1 MADTVG
7 VLRLQDRSESTSSDE
22 NIEKSL
28 PPQPA
33 SPGVLKSMQ
42 VRIRMVGF
50 LLVGIII
57 MIAHDR
63 FYSYLSGKP
72 FLFGQ
77 SVVGLVL
84 QEFYSAVGNLIA
96 LLGRFA
102 LSLAIGNAFVQLFWM
117 NLRQKSHSVAEIDS
131 AMGVKDSP
139 FGLGA
144 ILSWRYMFWL
154 SVLPA
159 LAVGNAQIIVFAS
172 GAVQVDFAPF
182 DDTCTMNTVDLTNS
196 DIGVL
201 TANSTAT
208 TFSYLSPAAQTRG
221 FVAQVIMS
229 GENFAPLI
237 LNDKDIAS
245 IIYNVSFHAPALNC
259 TDVSSTFDFTDG
271 LPLPPTAADQILVW
285 NATYALGSGNLVLD
299 VASRVLSLS
308 ETNINDVSPGSQQEA
323 VSCTMFNGTYDVQVN
338 QTFSGDIFLAVL
350 NITLNNPLSNAS
362 TTVFEEIQMNAIADS
377 FARLLNGTAAYDPN
391 VFDFTPES
399 PLIVYSPFGDDD
411 PTGDNPW
418 FWTQDLTVTLPVL
431 MSDVSASLLS
441 GRLSETGSLTLKTT
455 QTDCQTISLFFL
467 YNRARLLWSYGASL
481 IVTAVCIAVGF
492 YAIHRNGVEE
502 TLDFSRILRSVVNDS
517 LLNVKD
523 QISSKTVVQASKN
536 RTADLRLSNGM

>member
-1 MADTVG
+1 
-7 VLRLQDRSESTSSDE
+7 
-22 NIEKSL
+22 
-28 PPQPA
+28 
-33 SPGVLKSMQ
+33 
-42 VRIRMVGF
+42 MVGF

-57 MIAHDR
+57 MVAHDR

-72 FLFGQ
+72 FLFGE

-84 QEFYSAVGNLIA
+84 QEFYSAVGNVIA

-102 LSLAIGNAFVQLFWM
+102 LSLAIGNAFIQLFWL
-117 NLRQKSHSVAEIDS
+117 NLRRSKHSVAEIDS

-139 FGLGA
+139 FGFGS
-144 ILSWRYMFWL
+144 ILSWRYMFWM

-172 GAVQVDFAPF
+172 GAVQVDFAPV
-182 DDTCTMNTVDLTNS
+182 DDICTMNTVDLTNS

-201 TANSTAT
+201 TSNSTAT

-245 IIYNVSFHAPALNC
+245 IIYDVTFHAPALNC
-259 TDVSSTFDFTDG
+259 TNVTSTFDFANG
-271 LPLPPTAADQILVW
+271 LPLPATSADQIVVW
-285 NATYALGSGNLVLD
+285 DATYALGSGNVVLD

-308 ETNINDVSPGSQQEA
+308 DTDINDVSPGALQEA
-323 VSCTMFNGTYDVQVN
+323 VSCMMYNGTYKVQVN
-338 QTFSGDIFLAVL
+338 QTFSGDIFVDVL
-350 NITLNNPLSNAS
+350 SVALNDPLSNA
-362 TTVFEEIQMNAIADS
+362 TTTNFEEIQMNAVADS

-399 PLIVYSPFGDDD
+399 PLIVYSPFGDAD
-411 PTGDNPW
+411 PNNPW
-418 FWTQDLTVTLPVL
+418 LWTDDLVKTLPGL

-441 GRLSETGSLTLKTT
+441 GRLSETGSLTLKQA
-455 QTDCQTISLFFL
+455 QTNCQTISLFFI

-481 IVTAVCIAVGF
+481 IVTAACIAVGF

-502 TLDFSRILRSVVNDS
+502 TLDFSRILRSVVNES

-523 QISSKTVVQASKN
+523 SISSKTVVQASKS
-536 RTADLRLSNGM
+536 RTADLQLSNDLQ